1 MPVAPAAPA
10 STSPRPAPRASG
22 ARTAELAGELRIAL
36 SRAFRRIRAERGQ
49 ADLPDPQFVVLAWLH
64 KKGPLTPGALAE
76 LERVQPPSMTRAVNA
91 LAGAGFVAKS
101 DHPTDGRQVIVSL
114 TEKGAAE
121 VRETRRRRDT
131 WLSGRLATLTPDERA
146 TLAEAAVLLRRIAE
160 E

>member
-1 MPVAPAAPA
+1 MPTVAPPTVPA
-10 STSPRPAPRASG
+10 RPAARASG
-22 ARTAELAGELRIAL
+22 TRPAELAAEVRIAL
-36 SRAFRRIRAERGQ
+36 SRAFRRLRAERGPT
-49 ADLPDPQFVVLAWLH
+49 DLPDPQFVVLAWLH

-91 LAGAGFVAKS
+91 LVEAGLVVKS
-101 DHPTDGRQVIVSL
+101 DHPTDGRQVVVTLS
-114 TEKGAAE
+114 ERGAAE

-131 WLSGRLATLTPDERA
+131 WLSGRLATLTPAERS